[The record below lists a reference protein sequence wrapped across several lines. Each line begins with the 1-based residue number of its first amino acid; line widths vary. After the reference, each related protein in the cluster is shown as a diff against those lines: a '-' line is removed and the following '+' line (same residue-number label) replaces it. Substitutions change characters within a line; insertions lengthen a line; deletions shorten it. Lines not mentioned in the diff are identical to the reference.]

1 MRISTNMIYDMGT
14 KGVQAQTADL
24 LKIQQQMSTGR
35 RVLTP
40 ADDPIAASR
49 ALDVSQSQSTT
60 EQFTRNGQ
68 TATDA
73 LGMQD
78 SILSSTN
85 DLLQSIRG
93 LAINAGNP
101 GLSSSDRKSLATE
114 LQSDYEQLLGFANAT
129 DGNGQYLFSGY
140 RGSTQAFSESSPGN
154 VVYNGDQG
162 QRQIQISASRQV
174 GVSSSGASVFQMIPN
189 GNGTFVT
196 AQAMSGGAAT
206 NTGTGVISPGVVLNP
221 ASWNSSSNNKD
232 FTIKFYVDTT
242 VTPSV
247 TTYDIVDN
255 TTGNSMLT
263 GAAAGSGPFLRTYTS
278 GSTISLKTVSPPDT
292 NPTAFDFGAEFSVS
306 GAPASGD
313 SFTLKASTNQDIFT
327 TVHDLITSLNNSNYS
342 NAAITNNNN
351 TALSNI
357 AAAQDN
363 ILKVR
368 ASVGASLKEVDTQ
381 SSVNDDLVLQ
391 YKTTLSTLQDLDYTK
406 AISDMSLKQT
416 ALQAAQKSFVNIQ
429 GLSLFNYISA

>member
-1 MRISTNMIYDMGT
+1 MIYDIGT
-14 KGVQAQTADL
+14 RGVQSQTADL
-24 LKIQQQMSTGR
+24 LKIQQQMATGR

-49 ALDVSQSQSTT
+49 ALDVGQSQSTT

-78 SILSSTN
+78 SILASTN
-85 DLLQSIRG
+85 TLLQSVRV

-101 GLSSSDRKSLATE
+101 GLSAADRKSLATE
-114 LQSDYEQLLGFANAT
+114 LQSDYDQLLGFANTT
-129 DGNGQYLFSGY
+129 DGNGQYIFSGY
-140 RGSTQAFSESSPGN
+140 KGGTQAFSETTPGN

-174 GVSSSGASVFQMIPN
+174 PVSSSGAQVFQQIPN

-196 AQAMSGGAAT
+196 AQAMSGGIAT

-221 ASWNSSSNNKD
+221 AAWNSAANSQD
-232 FTIKFYVDTT
+232 FTIKFYVDSTQI
-242 VTPSV
+242 PAV

-255 TTGNSMLT
+255 TSGNSMLT
-263 GAAAGSGPFLRTYTS
+263 GAASGTGPYPRTYTS
-278 GSTISLKTVSPPDT
+278 GGTISLKTVSPPDT
-292 NPTAFDFGAEFSVS
+292 NPTPFDFGAELSIS
-306 GAPASGD
+306 GAPATGD
-313 SFTLKASTNQDIFT
+313 SFTVKASTNQDIFT
-327 TVHDLITSLNNSNYS
+327 TLHDLITSLNKSDYN

-357 AAAQDN
+357 AAAEDN
-363 ILKVR
+363 ILKLR

-381 SSVNDDLVLQ
+381 SSVNGDLVLQ
-391 YKTTLSTLQDLDYTK
+391 YQTTISNLQDLDYTK
-406 AISDMSLKQT
+406 AASDMTMKQT
-416 ALQAAQKSFVNIQ
+416 ALEAAQKSFIKVQ
-429 GLSLFNYISA
+429 GLSLFNYIS

>member
-1 MRISTNMIYDMGT
+1 MRISTNMIYDIGT
-14 KGVQAQTADL
+14 RGVQTQTSDL

-60 EQFTRNGQ
+60 EQFSRNAKS
-68 TATDA
+68 ATDA

-78 SILSSTN
+78 SVLSSVN
-85 DLLQSIRG
+85 DLLQSMRVI
-93 LAINAGNP
+93 AVNAGNP
-101 GLSSSDRKSLATE
+101 GLSSADRKSLATE
-114 LQSDYEQLLGFANAT
+114 LQSDYDQLLGFANAT

-140 RGSTQAFSESSPGN
+140 KGSTQPFSESSPGA

-174 GVSSSGASVFQMIPN
+174 QTSSSGAAVFQLIPN

-196 AQAMSGGAAT
+196 AQATSGGLAT
-206 NTGTGVISPGVVLNP
+206 NTGTGVISPGVILDP
-221 ASWNSSSNNKD
+221 TAWNSASNNKD
-232 FTIKFYVDTT
+232 FSINFFVDST
-242 VTPSV
+242 VTPAV

-263 GAAAGSGPFLRTYTS
+263 GSPAGAGPYLRTYSS

-292 NPTAFDFGAEFSVS
+292 NPTPFDFGAEFSVS
-306 GAPASGD
+306 GKPANGD

-327 TVHDLITSLNNSNYS
+327 TIHDLITSLNNSGYS
-342 NAAITNNNN
+342 NATLTNNNN

-357 AAAQDN
+357 AAAEEN
-363 ILKVR
+363 ILKMR
-368 ASVGASLKEVDTQ
+368 AAVGASLKEVDTQ
-381 SSVNDDLVLQ
+381 TSVNDDLELQ
-391 YKTTLSTLQDLDYTK
+391 YKTTISSLVELDYTK
-406 AISDMSLKQT
+406 AVSDMTMKQT
-416 ALQAAQKSFVNIQ
+416 ALEAAQKSFIKVQ
-429 GLSLFNYISA
+429 GLSLFNFIS